1 VAELRNVPG
10 YGKIE
15 NGELKNISAYIIK
28 DKKLFNVKKWKC
40 EPWFVVFVISA
51 KGVELSP
58 ASEGSIFTVK
68 LIA

>member
-1 VAELRNVPG
+1 VHISLR
-10 YGKIE
+10 I
-15 NGELKNISAYIIK
+15 
-28 DKKLFNVKKWKC
+28 KKLFNAKKWKC

-51 KGVELSP
+51 KGVDLSP